1 MSFETNKLKIE
12 NIIFF
17 FLINKYFIK
26 YLIITFFIFYNS
38 FFIKE
43 IKVCLCTMGK
53 KENRYIREFV
63 EHYKNYG
70 IDKIF
75 LYDNNNIE
83 EEKFESI
90 INDYIDNG
98 FVELI
103 DYRGKIRVLME
114 MMNDCYKRNYRNY
127 DWLIFFEIDEYIHL
141 KNIKNI
147 KKYLQSSKFYKCQRI
162 QLNWIFHTDNN
173 LLYYDERPLKVRF
186 TERERKA
193 RDVKRGDWNGIKSIL
208 RGHISN
214 IKINCVHTL
223 NHKLRSCDGF
233 GKIKVID
240 GIITRDADFENY
252 YIDHYYCKST
262 EEFINKITKGDA
274 LFVDNRM
281 DRIRTYFA
289 YNKITKDKIDLIEKG
304 TGLNLSEFRRII
316 NKRR

>member
-1 MSFETNKLKIE
+1 MNVELNKFNIE

-17 FLINKYFIK
+17 FIINKNFIK
-26 YLIITFFIFYNS
+26 YFFITILILYNIFY
-38 FFIKE
+38 KKK
-43 IKVCLCTMGK
+43 IKVCVCTMGK

-75 LYDNNNIE
+75 LYDNNDIE
-83 EEKFESI
+83 GEKFEAV
-90 INDYIDNG
+90 INDYIENG
-98 FVELI
+98 FIELI

-141 KNIKNI
+141 KNIKSI
-147 KKYLQSSKFYKCQRI
+147 KDYLQSSKFYKCQRI

-173 LLYYDERPLKVRF
+173 LLYYDQRPLKQRF

-193 RDVKRGDWNGIKSIL
+193 RGVKRGDWNGIKSIL

-214 IKINCVHTL
+214 LKIKCVHTL

-233 GKIKVID
+233 GKIKPID
-240 GIITRDADFENY
+240 GIITKDADFEYY

-262 EEFINKITKGDA
+262 EEFINKVTKGDA

-289 YNKITKDKIDLIEKG
+289 YNQITKEKIDLIEKG
-304 TGLNLSEFRRII
+304 TGLNLSEIRQII
-316 NKRR
+316 NKQK